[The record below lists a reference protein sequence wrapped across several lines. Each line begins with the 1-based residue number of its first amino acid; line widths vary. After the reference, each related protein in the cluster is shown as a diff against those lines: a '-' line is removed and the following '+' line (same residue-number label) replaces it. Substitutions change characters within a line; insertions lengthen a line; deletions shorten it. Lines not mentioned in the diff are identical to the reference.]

1 MNNTTVL
8 GIVSYKV
15 FPAQMGGQKGIAD
28 FYTAMARKTKVVL
41 AVAKDNE
48 LPDHPPGRV
57 IPMLFNHWRGIL
69 NIFYIPKLITI
80 IRKENISVVLI
91 EHSYFGWMGWLL
103 RLFTRIPFVI
113 HSHNIETNRFK
124 AIQRRGWNLYG
135 VYEKWGHRKADHSFF
150 KTAEDVNWAVKNWQ
164 LSPRKCTVIP
174 FGTEKKFAADAEK
187 KKKAKEFLC
196 TQYHLN
202 KETTLFLFT
211 GSLDYPPNKEAL
223 SVITDQL
230 VPLLQNQHF
239 DFTILICG
247 SGLPKTPTPTAS
259 LMYAG
264 FVPDITP
271 YLLGADCLIAP
282 ILSGGG
288 IKVKVIEALAHNLRV
303 VATSAAATGIN
314 PAFPGNKLTVIA
326 DNDWAAFAGEMS
338 KSQNLT
344 GSDIPADFYAH
355 FNWDGIIQKALLSL
369 QPLCVM

>member
-1 MNNTTVL
+1 MKSTTVL

-48 LPDHPPGRV
+48 LPDNSPGRV
-57 IPMLFNHWRGIL
+57 MPILFNHWRGIL
-69 NIFYIPKLITI
+69 NIFHIPELISI
-80 IRKENISVVLI
+80 IRKENISVVII

-124 AIQRRGWNLYG
+124 AIHRWGWKLYG
-135 VYEKWGHRKADHSFF
+135 VYEKWGHRQADHSFF

-164 LSPRKCTVIP
+164 LSPQKCTVIP
-174 FGTEKKFAADAEK
+174 YGTDRKYAADFEK
-187 KKKAKEFLC
+187 KKKAKETLC

-202 KETTLFLFT
+202 SETPLFLFT

-230 VPLLQNQHF
+230 VPLLQNLHVN
-239 DFTILICG
+239 FTILICG
-247 SGLPKTPTPTAS
+247 SGLPKTHSSSPS
-259 LMYAG
+259 VIYGG

-271 YLLGADCLIAP
+271 YFLGADCLIAP

-314 PAFPGNKLTVIA
+314 LTITGNKLTVIA
-326 DNDWAAFAGEMS
+326 DNDWAAFAREMS
-338 KSQNLT
+338 RPQILPDN
-344 GSDIPADFYAH
+344 DIPSDFYAH

-369 QPLCVM
+369 QPL